1 VAAAVVGWRSPLAA
15 LLSAF
20 GGVALASGLPWL
32 AAGLLGHTPG
42 AAGLFDTGPIGGPW
56 VAGPATAVALFLT
69 LRAGRR
75 LFHILLAV
83 AFGYLALQA
92 IRNVNIFGIMA
103 GFVLASGLGEW
114 TAKVIA
120 GSTGTSVRRREWWG
134 LATRAVMAAL
144 IMMGTVAVAT
154 GRLTTSNGWPF
165 ALGLRETPSI
175 FAHEAARFAGRPGMP
190 LRCLAFGLDQAAVFL
205 YHNSPERKPFMDPR
219 LEVASTTTFEN
230 YLWLEKAMIEGR
242 PGWSEPVER
251 MGGPSILLD
260 HNTRFGAEATLLSD
274 PRWRCVYF
282 DAVASVFLPS
292 RRKELD
298 ASYPTIDFA
307 ARYFLA
313 RRGDHTA
320 RRLDEALGESLGL
333 VRMAQALPANGTV
346 TWTQRLPILLLAGAR
361 AREAL
366 TVSPGAARGWL
377 ALGCA
382 LWYPPENATL
392 QPAGPAEMWDPAS
405 SLAGV
410 QAMYAFR
417 RAIALEPV
425 ADEVLGALLTVK
437 SIYRARRM
445 IDAADWAEELSRQPA
460 PRAAAPDAQ
469 PLRLSAVEE
478 VSITPGADTTE
489 LSELFEDRL
498 QHGRPV
504 AAVELV
510 RQAEARGIALPWKLA
525 DRVAITHLHLGE
537 PAEARRYW
545 ERALAPPSP
554 ALRLARIAQAE
565 LALTDIESAEKTF
578 RAALGRDHRLG
589 EAWFGLALLEL
600 QLGDAD
606 ATLAACNEGMS
617 CTLTEPQRN
626 VLDKFK
632 TVVDR
637 FASSGRGRNT
647 ASP

>member
-1 VAAAVVGWRSPLAA
+1 
-15 LLSAF
+15 
-20 GGVALASGLPWL
+20 
-32 AAGLLGHTPG
+32 
-42 AAGLFDTGPIGGPW
+42 
-56 VAGPATAVALFLT
+56 
-69 LRAGRR
+69 
-75 LFHILLAV
+75 
-83 AFGYLALQA
+83 
-92 IRNVNIFGIMA
+92 
-103 GFVLASGLGEW
+103 
-114 TAKVIA
+114 
-120 GSTGTSVRRREWWG
+120 
-134 LATRAVMAAL
+134 
-144 IMMGTVAVAT
+144 
-154 GRLTTSNGWPF
+154 
-165 ALGLRETPSI
+165 
-175 FAHEAARFAGRPGMP
+175 
-190 LRCLAFGLDQAAVFL
+190 
-205 YHNSPERKPFMDPR
+205 
-219 LEVASTTTFEN
+219 
-230 YLWLEKAMIEGR
+230 
-242 PGWSEPVER
+242 
-251 MGGPSILLD
+251 
-260 HNTRFGAEATLLSD
+260 
-274 PRWRCVYF
+274 
-282 DAVASVFLPS
+282 
-292 RRKELD
+292 
-298 ASYPTIDFA
+298 
-307 ARYFLA
+307 
-313 RRGDHTA
+313 
-320 RRLDEALGESLGL
+320 
-333 VRMAQALPANGTV
+333 
-346 TWTQRLPILLLAGAR
+346 
-361 AREAL
+361 
-366 TVSPGAARGWL
+366 
-377 ALGCA
+377 
-382 LWYPPENATL
+382 
-392 QPAGPAEMWDPAS
+392 
-405 SLAGV
+405 
-410 QAMYAFR
+410 
-417 RAIALEPV
+417 V